1 MSLLREICA
10 SSTAATPG
18 AADREVRRE
27 GTEVSRGHSSSEP
40 SERRP
45 ELVGSG
51 STPSSLPSLSRPTGP
66 GEAGVTDG
74 KHGTV
79 SDDLLE
85 QVLSRENM
93 QRAWKRV
100 KANGGAP
107 GIDGMTIAAFPAFA
121 RQHWERI
128 RSSLKAGTY
137 HPAAVRRVMIPK
149 PNGDLRPLGI
159 PTVLDRVI
167 QQAIAQV
174 LTPRFDP
181 HFSSHSY
188 GFRYGKRAH
197 EAVRAVEAANQAG
210 YIHAVDCDLKSF
222 LDPYSY
228 YSLVAGGWSKSCG
241 WFSKTRMR
249 KPFCFP

>member
-1 MSLLREICA
+1 
-10 SSTAATPG
+10 
-18 AADREVRRE
+18 
-27 GTEVSRGHSSSEP
+27 
-40 SERRP
+40 
-45 ELVGSG
+45 
-51 STPSSLPSLSRPTGP
+51 
-66 GEAGVTDG
+66 
-74 KHGTV
+74 
-79 SDDLLE
+79 
-85 QVLSRENM
+85 M

-107 GIDGMTIAAFPAFA
+107 GIDGMAIAAFPAFA

-188 GFRYGKRAH
+188 GFRWKSYGVTRW
-197 EAVRAVEAANQAG
+197 AG
-210 YIHAVDCDLKSF
+210 
-222 LDPYSY
+222 
-228 YSLVAGGWSKSCG
+228 
-241 WFSKTRMR
+241 
-249 KPFCFP
+249 